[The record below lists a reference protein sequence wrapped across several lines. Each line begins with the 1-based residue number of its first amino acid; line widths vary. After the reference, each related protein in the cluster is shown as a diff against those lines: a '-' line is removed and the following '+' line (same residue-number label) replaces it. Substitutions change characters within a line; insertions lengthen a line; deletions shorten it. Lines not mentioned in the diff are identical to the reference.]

1 MSTFFL
7 PYKTF
12 RYFPLTALGLFR
24 CSGLLYIFFVLV
36 LDIDCKK
43 VKVIMREKTVT
54 FDSH

>member
-1 MSTFFL
+1 MSTLFL

-12 RYFPLTALGLFR
+12 RYFPLTALELFR

-43 VKVIMREKTVT
+43 VKVIMREKTVI

>member
-1 MSTFFL
+1 MSTLFL
-7 PYKTF
+7 PPKTF

-43 VKVIMREKTVT
+43 VKVIMREKTVI